1 MTYPDD
7 LTGSQFPTNDPT
19 MPRPASY
26 PQSDNPATIANS
38 DAWQQPTPP
47 SGPAY
52 PSRPYS
58 PQTAY
63 LAPSP
68 APAPVKKKSKA
79 WLVVLI
85 IALVVLGAIAAL
97 CFTVLRP
104 VIFGHRSTPYCQ
116 TYIRL
121 SHEMPE
127 ANQRLADAQADGD
140 LPAVEAALNE
150 IIGQFQELRDANPP
164 ENIAPSIDTVITYF
178 TDLKEFVAADDPEGY
193 NDYLSSQ
200 SKESFTQATTAID
213 DDTVIYCN

>member
-7 LTGSQFPTNDPT
+7 LTGSQIPTNDPA
-19 MPRPASY
+19 MPGPASD
-26 PQSDNPATIANS
+26 PQSATPTRDTADS
-38 DAWQQPTPP
+38 DPWQQPVPP
-47 SGPAY
+47 TGPVY
-52 PSRPYS
+52 PSRPTAS
-58 PQTAY
+58 QTAS
-63 LAPSP
+63 LAP
-68 APAPVKKKSKA
+68 APAPMKKSKA
-79 WLVVLI
+79 WLIVLI
-85 IALVVLGAIAAL
+85 IVLVVLGAIAAL

-164 ENIAPSIDTVITYF
+164 ENISPSIDTVITYF

-200 SKESFTQATTAID
+200 STESFTQATTAID